1 MTSAIVGYT
10 GFVGSNLLQFYP
22 FDFFYN
28 SSNFHE
34 AKNKEFDTL
43 YFCGVPAVK
52 WYANKN
58 PEEDSTI
65 IQNIQSIL
73 GTIKVKKIILIS
85 TIDVYECT
93 NSTHNENYS
102 CDFAMNHTYG
112 RNRYLFEQFV
122 QTHFENYHIIRLPA
136 LFGKGLKKNII
147 YDLIRN
153 NQIENI
159 EKNTKFQWY
168 DLNWLKQDIDVVI
181 AHNIRV
187 CNLFTEPLETLDIL
201 TLFDYPLDSYK
212 SQSTMTYNLT
222 TKYSEL
228 FNSSINGYVRDKNT
242 VLESIQQY
250 LQFNKIDKSNLV
262 VSNICVKHV
271 SQFQF
276 SCILKLFGIKNV
288 QIAPTTLIGSWD
300 NLDTLNFDIYSKN
313 NINVY
318 SFQSITYGLLYNI
331 FDVTTQHLLLTHLKK
346 VIDCGIQNNIKVFV
360 FGCPKN
366 RHILNDA
373 TNDNIF
379 VDFFR
384 VIGDYIGDNDLTI
397 CIENNSKQYGCN
409 YLNTISE
416 VGDIVTKINHRNVKM
431 MVDIG
436 NVMMEHDNINDMY
449 NYKDIIYNIDI
460 ANPNMK
466 PFIQSENQHNKFTQI
481 LKNIKYDKKMNLEMI
496 INGTNSLEELNIL
509 SKSLNHFVD
518 FII

>member
-1 MTSAIVGYT
+1 MTSAIVGYS

-43 YFCGVPAVK
+43 FFCGVPAVK

-58 PEEDSTI
+58 PEQDSTTLQE
-65 IQNIQSIL
+65 IQNIL

-85 TIDVYECT
+85 TIDVYESI
-93 NSTHNENYS
+93 NSSHNEDYS
-102 CDFAMNHTYG
+102 CDYANNHTYG

-122 QTHFENYHIIRLPA
+122 QTHFDDYHIIRLPA
-136 LFGKGLKKNII
+136 LFGKGLKKNVI
-147 YDLIRN
+147 YDLIHQ

-168 DLNWLKQDIDVVI
+168 DLNWLKQDIDIVI
-181 AHNIRV
+181 ANNIRV
-187 CNLFTEPLETLDIL
+187 CNLFTEPLDTLDIL
-201 TLFDYPLDSYK
+201 TLFDYPLDVYK
-212 SQSTMTYNLT
+212 TQSTMTYNLT

-228 FNSSINGYVRDKNT
+228 FNSSIHGYIRDKHS
-242 VLESIQQY
+242 VLTGIQKY
-250 LQFNKIDKSNLV
+250 LQFTKLDKSNLV
-262 VSNICVKHV
+262 VSNICVKHI

-300 NLDTLNFDIYSKN
+300 KLDTLNFDIYSKN
-313 NINVY
+313 NVNVY

-346 VIDCGIQNNIKVFV
+346 VIDCGIKNNIKVFV

-366 RHILNDA
+366 RYRLNDA
-373 TNDNIF
+373 INNNDNIF
-379 VDFFR
+379 VTFFR
-384 VIGDYIGDNDLTI
+384 EIGDYIGDNDLTI
-397 CIENNSKQYGCN
+397 CIENNSTQYRCN
-409 YLNTISE
+409 YLNTIIE
-416 VGDIVTKINHRNVKM
+416 VGDIVTKINHKNIKM

-436 NVMMEHDNINDMY
+436 NVMMEQDMIEDMY

-460 ANPNMK
+460 ANPMMK
-466 PFIQSENQHNKFTQI
+466 PFIQPNPHHNEFIQL
-481 LKNIKYDKKMNLEMI
+481 LKNINYDKKINLEMI
-496 INGTNSLEELNIL
+496 INATNYVEELDIL
-509 SKSLNHFVD
+509 SKSLQNL
-518 FII
+518 INI